1 MPESSPAFFSTA
13 FLPFLPVI
21 SLFSLPMNIL
31 LTGGCG
37 YVGTPLTFSLLD
49 RGHTVTV
56 VDLQWFGNFLPVHP
70 NLTVIREDVRHAD
83 RIPMT
88 GIDVVMHLANIAN
101 DPCADLDSKLNWE
114 VNTLATMQ
122 LVERAIAHGVPQFIH
137 ASSGSVYGVKA
148 EPEVTE
154 ELSLIPISDYNKTKM
169 ISERVLLSYA
179 GQICVNILRPA
190 TVCGYSP
197 RMRLDLSVNLL
208 TMQALTKG
216 RITVFGGDQTRPN
229 IHLRDMIRAY
239 HHFLD
244 DGRKFPGV
252 FNAGF
257 ENISIL
263 EIAQRFVR
271 HVPAE
276 IIVTPSNDPRS
287 YRLSSRK
294 LLATGFAPRHTV
306 EDAIHDIIAAY
317 RGGRLRDEELHY
329 NIKTMKKLPLAA

>member
-1 MPESSPAFFSTA
+1 
-13 FLPFLPVI
+13 
-21 SLFSLPMNIL
+21 MNIL

-37 YVGTPLTFSLLD
+37 YVGTPLTQGLLE
-49 RGHTVTV
+49 RGHRVTV
-56 VDLQWFGNFLPVHP
+56 VDLQWFGNFLPSHP
-70 NLTVIREDVRHAD
+70 QLTVIREDIRNAD

-88 GIDVVMHLANIAN
+88 GVDVVMHLANVAN

-114 VNTLATMQ
+114 VNALATMQ

-137 ASSGSVYGVKA
+137 ASSGSVYGVKD

-154 ELSLIPISDYNKTKM
+154 ELSLVPISDYNKTKM
-169 ISERVLLSYA
+169 VSERILLSYA
-179 GQICVNILRPA
+179 DRICVNILRPA
-190 TVCGYSP
+190 TICGYSP

-208 TMQALTKG
+208 TMAALTKG
-216 RITVFGGDQTRPN
+216 KITVFGGDQTRPN

-244 DGRKFPGV
+244 HGKRFPGI

-263 EIAQRFVR
+263 EIAQRVAR

-276 IIVTPSNDPRS
+276 IVVTPSNDPRS

-294 LLATGFAPRHTV
+294 LLATGFTPQHTV
-306 EDAIHDIIAAY
+306 EDGIREVIAAF
-317 RGGRLRDEELHY
+317 RSGKLHDDERCY